1 MRIHA
6 ASWSVLACLSLTS
19 CASMTEGNSASSSTA
34 AVMGIDCPF
43 CFTMIEC
50 MRNGVGVEAETQ
62 TIRCERCCDELIFSI
77 GADRQLLVATKRA
90 SEPIPAQACMPTPPR

>member
-1 MRIHA
+1 
-6 ASWSVLACLSLTS
+6 
-19 CASMTEGNSASSSTA
+19 
-34 AVMGIDCPF
+34 
-43 CFTMIEC
+43 

-90 SEPIPAQACMPTPPR
+90 SEPMPAQACMPTPPR